1 MIRGR
6 LGMAMLALGVV
17 PMAIPSRPS
26 FELDLRAAERAI
38 DELTSAGIN
47 AHTVLEI
54 AGGPER
60 FVATA
65 SVCIANKAILAE
77 HGHPDIVDV
86 ERLLGRTGHEEPSE
100 LQRLPSGRLAKRAP
114 PRPVASTG
122 FDGQAEILGAMLHPC
137 GYCRCGGQGECQW
150 CRMNAKREEAEAAA
164 EARHREVLERRRARR
179 SEQKSARRV
188 HTGKKAR
195 RGYA

>member
-6 LGMAMLALGVV
+6 LGMAMLALVV
-17 PMAIPSRPS
+17 IPMALFSRLSP
-26 FELDLRAAERAI
+26 ELDLRAAERAI
-38 DELTSAGIN
+38 DDLTSAGIN

-77 HGHPDIVDV
+77 HGHPGIVDV
-86 ERLLGRTGHEEPSE
+86 EHLLGRTGHADPDA
-100 LQRLPSGRLAKRAP
+100 LIRLVSGRLAKRAP
-114 PRPVASTG
+114 SRT
-122 FDGQAEILGAMLHPC
+122 AEGARSDELISAALHPC

-150 CRMNAKREEAEAAA
+150 CRMNAKREAAEAAA
-164 EARHREVLERRRARR
+164 EARRREIRERRQTRR
-179 SEQKSARRV
+179 GEQKLSRRA
-188 HTGKKAR
+188 HAGKKAR

>member
-6 LGMAMLALGVV
+6 LGMAMLALGVI

-26 FELDLRAAERAI
+26 PELDLRAAERAI

-54 AGGPER
+54 SGGPER

-65 SVCIANKAILAE
+65 SVCVANKAILAE
-77 HGHPDIVDV
+77 HGHPGIVDV
-86 ERLLGRTGHEEPSE
+86 EHLLGRTGHADPDA
-100 LQRLPSGRLAKRAP
+100 LIRLVSGRLAKRAP
-114 PRPVASTG
+114 SRT
-122 FDGQAEILGAMLHPC
+122 AEGARSDEVVSAALHPC
-137 GYCRCGGQGECQW
+137 GHCRCGGQGKCQW
-150 CRMNAKREEAEAAA
+150 CRMNAKREAAEAAA

-188 HTGKKAR
+188 HTGNKAR